1 MKILDSI
8 EEVWVLRSERE
19 KNLPLKELETFSS
32 RTEKVLNNLKET
44 SARYDFLCLFLIKT
58 LTSQDGEHCV
68 GYLKM
73 MLCTT
78 VLCMKSA
85 GSESCIHDMCLFF
98 HFHLHSKIQNCIVF
112 HMKAGQLHLWRCFS
126 ITVSYFPMNSGI
138 FPGNV
143 CHINIKR

>member
-1 MKILDSI
+1 MKIFDSV
-8 EEVWVLRSERE
+8 EDVWVPCTERE

-32 RTEKVLNNLKET
+32 RTEKVLHNLKET

-73 MLCTT
+73 MLYTT

-98 HFHLHSKIQNCIVF
+98 HFHLHSEIQNCINCLPHESRTVASLEVLF
-112 HMKAGQLHLWRCFS
+112 HNSLLFPKELG
-126 ITVSYFPMNSGI
+126 YFPWECL
-138 FPGNV
+138 PY
-143 CHINIKR
+143 